1 MGNLPFRI
9 EHYMKQGKQGII
21 DVKVGNPESVHK
33 DKTGH
38 LLVVSNGFTN
48 ELRFYD

>member
-1 MGNLPFRI
+1 
-9 EHYMKQGKQGII
+9 MKQGKQGII

-38 LLVVSNGFTN
+38 LLVVSNALFT
-48 ELRFYD
+48 LFTIF